1 MHSMKS
7 LSCKHLGQS
16 FIKYGYYAIS
26 LLVKKPK
33 EKKSD
38 NILL

>member
-1 MHSMKS
+1 MHSMKL

-16 FIKYGYYAIS
+16 FIKDGYCAIS

-33 EKKSD
+33 KKSD